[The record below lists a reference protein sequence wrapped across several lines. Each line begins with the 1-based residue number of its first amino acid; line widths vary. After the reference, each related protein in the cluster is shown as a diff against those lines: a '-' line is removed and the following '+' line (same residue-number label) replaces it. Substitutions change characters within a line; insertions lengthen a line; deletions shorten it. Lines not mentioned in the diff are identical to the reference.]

1 MGRNRTQGGSFDEDC
16 SWEDLMKV
24 IQDGQLIDLRD
35 SDCNDKGWMSGTGVF
50 ETIKTVDNQPWAMSR
65 HMRRAV
71 SSAQQNGFRI
81 PSEELIRSAVEE
93 LCRTE
98 KHSLGLLRI
107 SFGQNGK
114 WSAVHLPYEQIKHG
128 AKLLTYDKVIAVH
141 GQPVKSYP
149 YSHRLEIFEAVNQLG
164 ADEALVCNDK
174 NKVCE
179 GAVTNLLLRIDGKW
193 VTPPISDGVLPGVMR
208 ALVIEYCG
216 VSVRSVDK
224 TEIPLVQSA
233 FLLSS
238 LRIAQP
244 VISIDGREIEQS
256 ADFRAEIEA
265 MALRTS
271 VG

>member
-1 MGRNRTQGGSFDEDC
+1 
-16 SWEDLMKV
+16 MKV
-24 IQDGQLIDLRD
+24 IQNGDLISLEE
-35 SDCNDKGWMSGTGVF
+35 SDCNAKGWMNGNGVF
-50 ETIKTVDNQPWAMSR
+50 ETIRTVDNKPWAMSR

-81 PSEELIRSAVEE
+81 PSEDLIRNAVEK
-93 LCRTE
+93 LCQTE
-98 KHSLGLLRI
+98 RYQNGLLRL
-107 SFGQNGK
+107 SFGENGN
-114 WSAVHLPYEQIKHG
+114 WSAVHLPYEPLTSA
-128 AKLLTYDKVIAVH
+128 AKLLTYEKEIAVL

-149 YSHRLEIFEAVNQLG
+149 YNYRLEILEAIKLLG
-164 ADEALVCNDK
+164 ADEAIVCNDK
-174 NKVCE
+174 DKVCE
-179 GAVTNLLLRIDGKW
+179 GSVTNLVLRIDGKW

-216 VSVRSVDK
+216 VSVRSVDRS
-224 TEIPLVQSA
+224 EIPLVQSA

-244 VISIDGREIEQS
+244 VASIDGRELEQS
-256 ADFRAEIEA
+256 LDFRSEIEA

>member
-1 MGRNRTQGGSFDEDC
+1 
-16 SWEDLMKV
+16 
-24 IQDGQLIDLRD
+24 
-35 SDCNDKGWMSGTGVF
+35 
-50 ETIKTVDNQPWAMSR
+50 
-65 HMRRAV
+65 MRRAV

-81 PSEELIRSAVEE
+81 PSEELIRSAVAE

-98 KHSLGLLRI
+98 QHQQGLLRL

-114 WSAVHLPYEQIKHG
+114 WSAVHIPYEPLSGG
-128 AKLLTYDKVIAVH
+128 ARLLTYDKVIASQ

-149 YSHRLEIFEAVNQLG
+149 YSHRLEILEEIKTLG
-164 ADEALVCNDK
+164 ADEAIVCNDK
-174 NKVCE
+174 GKVCE
-179 GAVTNLLLRIDGKW
+179 GSVTNLLLRIDDKW
-193 VTPPISDGVLPGVMR
+193 LTPPISDGVLPGVMR

-216 VSVRSVDK
+216 VLVRSIDK
-224 TEIPLVQSA
+224 SEISRVQAA

-244 VISIDGREIEQS
+244 VITIDGRNIEQS
-256 ADFRAEIEA
+256 LDFRSEIEA

>member
-1 MGRNRTQGGSFDEDC
+1 MGRDRAEGSSIDEDC
-16 SWEDLMKV
+16 GWANIVKV
-24 IQDGQLIDLRD
+24 IQAGKRIELED
-35 SDCNDKGWMSGTGVF
+35 SDCNDKGWMNGTGVF
-50 ETIKTVDNQPWAMSR
+50 ETIKTVENQPWAMSR

-81 PSEELIRSAVEE
+81 PSEELIRTAVEE
-93 LCRTE
+93 LCRNE
-98 KHSLGLLRI
+98 KHEQGLLRL

-114 WSAVHLPYEQIKHG
+114 WSAVHLPYAPMSGG
-128 AKLLTYDKVIAVH
+128 ARVLTYDKVIAVH

-149 YSHRLEIFEAVNQLG
+149 YSHRLEILEEIKILG
-164 ADEALVCNDK
+164 GDEAIVCNDK
-174 NKVCE
+174 GKVCE
-179 GAVTNLLLRIDGKW
+179 GSVTNLLFCIDGKW

-216 VSVRSVDK
+216 VSVRSIDK
-224 TEIPLVQSA
+224 SEISRVQAA

-244 VISIDGREIEQS
+244 VISIDGRNIEQS
-256 ADFRAEIEA
+256 LDFKSEIEA

>member
-1 MGRNRTQGGSFDEDC
+1 
-16 SWEDLMKV
+16 MKV
-24 IQDGQLIDLRD
+24 IQDGKLIDLKD

-71 SSAQQNGFRI
+71 SSAQQHGFRI
-81 PSEELIRSAVEE
+81 PSEELIRSAVAE

-98 KHSLGLLRI
+98 QHQQGLLRL

-114 WSAVHLPYEQIKHG
+114 WSAVHLPYEPLTGG
-128 AKLLTYDKVIAVH
+128 ARLLTYDKVIASQ

-149 YSHRLEIFEAVNQLG
+149 YSHRLEILEEIKTLG
-164 ADEALVCNDK
+164 ADEAIVCNDK
-174 NKVCE
+174 GKVCE
-179 GAVTNLLLRIDGKW
+179 GSVTNLLLRIDDKW
-193 VTPPISDGVLPGVMR
+193 LTPPISDGVLPGVMR

-216 VSVRSVDK
+216 VLVRSIDK
-224 TEIPLVQSA
+224 SEISRVQAA

-244 VISIDGREIEQS
+244 VISIDGRNIEQS
-256 ADFRAEIEA
+256 LDFRSEIEA